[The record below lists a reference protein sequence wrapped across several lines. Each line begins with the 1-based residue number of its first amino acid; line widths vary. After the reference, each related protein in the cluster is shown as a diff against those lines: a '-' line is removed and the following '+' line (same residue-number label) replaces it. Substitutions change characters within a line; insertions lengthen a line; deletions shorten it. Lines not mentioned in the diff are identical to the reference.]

1 MLPGRYREAVEEYDQ
16 RNLTNPFLVQVG
28 PSFHLQHPRIDA
40 NLTPNLGIQDIINV
54 LLDNRIPSHWIDH
67 AYPYGL
73 AFIDTH
79 YVGSGLNQALFDDID
94 NERLAHI
101 CTHTAPPAIPEYGWH
116 YPSAQ
121 EVA

>member
-1 MLPGRYREAVEEYDQ
+1 MLPERYREAAEEYDQ
-16 RNLTNPFLVQVG
+16 RNLTNPFFAQAG
-28 PSFHLQHPRIDA
+28 PSFHLQRPRIDA
-40 NLTPNLGIQDIINV
+40 NRVPNLGIQDIINV
-54 LLDNRIPSHWIDH
+54 LLDNHIPSHWIDH

-94 NERLAHI
+94 NERLTHI
-101 CTHTAPPAIPEYGWH
+101 RTHTMPPAIPKYGWC